1 MIQEFKS
8 SDDILQ
14 FAIGREQE
22 SVDLYTGLAETA
34 RNPEMRGVFE
44 QFANEE
50 RGHKKRLQNIQS
62 SGQFNFTPKQV
73 QDIRIGDY
81 LVDVE
86 PHPGMSYQEAL
97 IVAMKK
103 EKAAFRLYSD
113 LAATVSDQLLRS
125 LFSSLAQEE
134 SKHKLRFELEYDEVV
149 LKDN

>member
-1 MIQEFKS
+1 MNQEFKT
-8 SDDILQ
+8 SDEILQ

-22 SVDLYTGLAETA
+22 SVDLYTGLSETA
-34 RNPEMRGVFE
+34 RNPEMKKVFA

-62 SGQFNFTPKQV
+62 SGQFKFTPKEV
-73 QDIRIGDY
+73 QDIKVGDY

-103 EKAAFRLYSD
+103 EKTAFKLYSN
-113 LAATVSDQLLRS
+113 LAAKVSNQLLRS
-125 LFSSLAQEE
+125 LFDSLAQEE
-134 SKHKLRFELEYDEVV
+134 SRHKLRFELEYDEVV

>member
-1 MIQEFKS
+1 MKQEFQS
-8 SDDILQ
+8 SDDILE

-34 RNPEMRGVFE
+34 RNPEMRGIFE
-44 QFANEE
+44 QFAGEE
-50 RGHKKRLQNIQS
+50 RGHKKRLQNIKS

-73 QDIRIGDY
+73 RDIKVGDY

-86 PHPGMSYQEAL
+86 PHAGMSYQEAL

-113 LAATVSDQLLRS
+113 LAARVSDQLLRS
-125 LFSSLAQEE
+125 LFQSLAQEE
-134 SKHKLRFELEYDEVV
+134 SKHKLRFELEYDEVI
-149 LKDN
+149 LREN

>member
-1 MIQEFKS
+1 MIQEFKT

-50 RGHKKRLQNIQS
+50 QGHKKRLQNIQS
-62 SGQFNFTPKQV
+62 SGQFSFTPKQI
-73 QDIRIGDY
+73 QDIKIGDY

-103 EKAAFRLYSD
+103 EKAAFRLYTD
-113 LAATVSDQLLRS
+113 LAANVSDQLLRS

-134 SKHKLRFELEYDEVV
+134 SRHKLRFELEYDEVV

>member
-1 MIQEFKS
+1 MLQEFNS
-8 SDDILQ
+8 SDHILE

-22 SVDLYTGLAETA
+22 SVDLYTGLSETA
-34 RNPEMRGVFE
+34 RNPEMKNVFL
-44 QFANEE
+44 QFAGEE
-50 RGHKKRLQNIQS
+50 RGHKRRLENIKS
-62 SGQFNFTPKQV
+62 SGQFQFTPKQV
-73 QDIRIGDY
+73 QDIKVSDY

-86 PHPGMSYQEAL
+86 PHAGMSYQEAL

-113 LAATVSDQLLRS
+113 LAARVSDQLLRS
-125 LFSSLAQEE
+125 LFESLAQEE

>member
-1 MIQEFKS
+1 MIQEFKT

-22 SVDLYTGLAETA
+22 SIDLYSGLSGTA
-34 RNPEMRGVFE
+34 RNPEMKKVFE

-62 SGQFNFTPKQV
+62 SGQFTFTPRQI

-81 LVDVE
+81 LIDVE

-113 LAATVSDQLLRS
+113 LSAKVADPLLRS
-125 LFSSLAQEE
+125 LFDSLAQEE
-134 SKHKLRFELEYDEVV
+134 SRHKLRFEVEYDEVV
-149 LKDN
+149 LKNN

>member
-1 MIQEFKS
+1 MIQEFKT
-8 SDDILQ
+8 SDDILR

-22 SVDLYTGLAETA
+22 SIDLYTGLSGTA
-34 RNPEMRGVFE
+34 SNPEMRKVFE

-62 SGQFNFTPKQV
+62 SGQFTFTPKQI

-81 LVDVE
+81 LIDVE

-113 LAATVSDQLLRS
+113 LSAKVADPLLRS
-125 LFSSLAQEE
+125 LFDSLAQEE
-134 SKHKLRFELEYDEVV
+134 SKHKLRFEVEYDEVV
-149 LKDN
+149 LKNN

>member
-1 MIQEFKS
+1 MIQEFNTS
-8 SDDILQ
+8 NDILQ

-22 SVDLYTGLAETA
+22 SVDLYSGLSETA
-34 RNPEMRGVFE
+34 RNPEMKKVFE

-62 SGQFNFTPKQV
+62 SGQFKFTPKEV
-73 QDIRIGDY
+73 QDIKVGDY

-103 EKAAFRLYSD
+103 EKAAFKLYSA
-113 LAATVSDQLLRS
+113 LAAKVSDQLLRS
-125 LFSSLAQEE
+125 LFDSLAQEE
-134 SKHKLRFELEYDEVV
+134 SRHKLRFELEYDEVV

>member
-1 MIQEFKS
+1 MIQEFKT

-22 SVDLYTGLAETA
+22 SIDLYTGLSDTA
-34 RNPEMRGVFE
+34 RSPEMRKIFE

-62 SGQFNFTPKQV
+62 SGQFQFTPRQI

-81 LVDVE
+81 LVDME

-113 LAATVSDQLLRS
+113 LSAKVADQLLRS
-125 LFSSLAQEE
+125 LFDSLAQEE
-134 SKHKLRFELEYDEVV
+134 SKHKLRFEVEYDEVV
-149 LKDN
+149 LRNN